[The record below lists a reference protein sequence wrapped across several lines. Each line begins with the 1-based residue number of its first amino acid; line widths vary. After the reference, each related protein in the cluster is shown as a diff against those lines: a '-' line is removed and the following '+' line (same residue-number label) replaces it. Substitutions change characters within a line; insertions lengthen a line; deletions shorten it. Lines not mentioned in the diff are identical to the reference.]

1 VTPRWTEHKAQIQ
14 DIVLVGGST
23 RIPEVEKL
31 LQHFFN
37 EKEVKK
43 YINHDEA
50 VAYGAAVQTAI
61 LQVIFIY
68 Y

>member
-1 VTPRWTEHKAQIQ
+1 VTPIWTEHKAQIN
-14 DIVLVGGST
+14 DIILVGGST
-23 RIPEVEKL
+23 HIPEVEKL

-37 EKEVKK
+37 GKEVNK

-50 VAYGAAVQTAI
+50 VAYCAAVQTAI

-68 Y
+68 F